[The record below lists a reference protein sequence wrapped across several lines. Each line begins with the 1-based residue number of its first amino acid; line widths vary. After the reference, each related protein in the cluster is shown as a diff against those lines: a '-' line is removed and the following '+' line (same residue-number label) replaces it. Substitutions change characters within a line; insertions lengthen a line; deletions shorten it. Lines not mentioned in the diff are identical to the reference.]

1 MSNNDVPPELL
12 IMCEQAYAEGTE
24 RLNAILEDI
33 ERTIG
38 LREKMLDIR
47 DDSIHYVWLRD
58 FIVKQIAEN
67 GSQMTAIVLSAAL
80 FKIARAPRVA
90 DPLEYLETT
99 MKDKGS
105 EQK

>member
-12 IMCEQAYAEGTE
+12 IMCEQAYAEANE

-33 ERTIG
+33 ERTIR
-38 LREKMLDIR
+38 LREKMLGIR
-47 DDSIHYVWLRD
+47 DDSVHYVWLRD
-58 FIVKQIAEN
+58 FIIGQIAKN
-67 GSQMTAIVLSAAL
+67 GPQVTAIILSAAL
-80 FKIARAPRVA
+80 FRLARAPRVA
-90 DPLEYLETT
+90 DPLEYLEST